1 MEAYNEEL
9 NDKNEFFANFYEMAS
24 NIIKF
29 EDLPETIPAEVLAFY
44 CLMRAHFCFLEFES
58 KPYVIS
64 GNFGGGELDFYYRN
78 KKYIV
83 VNHTMGSKE
92 LDWEG
97 DKDCVLVRTAN
108 GLTPFYKIAGF
119 EHYSSLLEEAWLAL
133 KVDIKNTKLTRLLR
147 ATNGAEKE
155 GLEQAIQDA
164 DEGKT
169 TVAIL
174 KNPYGNN
181 PSFAESLKVDDA
193 GIINQV
199 MEAIT
204 FINGTALQNMGLSS
218 QTIMKKERLITAEV
232 ENQYPSLKVNITD
245 MFEHIKDGLER
256 ANKKY
261 GLNMKCYLNPL
272 WYPAQNIDFAP
283 GQEKENANEEIGTEN
298 VEELPAIN
306 QSETDEGSGAGTGT
320 AEEEIQPSSEE
331 TVDEDLQ
338 EDTETASETNDE
350 VEDEELEESEET
362 EDVSRETSEDE
373 LEKSETETEAETEV
387 ETEEEETEETEEAT
401 IELNIENLVASKVE
415 IVIEQEEKT
424 DDSINS
430 SEL

>member
-1 MEAYNEEL
+1 MYNEEL

-29 EDLPETIPAEVLAFY
+29 EDLPETIPGEVLAFY
-44 CLMRAHFCFLEFES
+44 CLMRAHFCFLEFEG

-155 GLEQAIQDA
+155 GLESAIKDA

-245 MFEHIKDGLER
+245 MFEHIKNGLER

-283 GQEKENANEEIGTEN
+283 GQEKENSNEELREEV
-298 VEELPAIN
+298 VEGLPADN
-306 QSETDEGSGAGTGT
+306 QSEADEGSGAGTT
-320 AEEEIQPSSEE
+320 EEKVQQSTEE
-331 TVDEDLQ
+331 TAVEDLQ
-338 EDTETASETNDE
+338 ENTETTDKVDEE
-350 VEDEELEESEET
+350 VETEET
-362 EDVSRETSEDE
+362 EDVSRETSEE
-373 LEKSETETEAETEV
+373 ETEAETE
-387 ETEEEETEETEEAT
+387 EEEAT

>member
-1 MEAYNEEL
+1 MYNEEL

-29 EDLPETIPAEVLAFY
+29 ENLPETIPAEVLAFY
-44 CLMRAHFCFLEFES
+44 CLMRAHFCFLEYEG
-58 KPYVIS
+58 KPYIIS
-64 GNFGGGELDFYYRN
+64 GNFGGGVLDFYYRN

-83 VNHTMGSKE
+83 VNHVMGSKE

-147 ATNGAEKE
+147 ATNGAEKD

-245 MFEHIKDGLER
+245 MFEHIKDGIER
-256 ANKKY
+256 ANEKY

-272 WYPAQNIDFAP
+272 WYPAQNIDFAA
-283 GQEKENANEEIGTEN
+283 GQEKENTNEEIGTEN
-298 VEELPAIN
+298 VEELPALN
-306 QSETDEGSGAGTGT
+306 QSETDEGAGTGAGTT
-320 AEEEIQPSSEE
+320 EEEVQSSTEE
-331 TVDEDLQ
+331 TAVENLQ
-338 EDTETASETNDE
+338 EDSETASEGNDE
-350 VEDEELEESEET
+350 VET
-362 EDVSRETSEDE
+362 ENVSRETLEDE
-373 LEKSETETEAETEV
+373 TQ
-387 ETEEEETEETEEAT
+387 EETEEAT
-401 IELNIENLVASKVE
+401 IDLNIENLVASKVE

-430 SEL
+430 TEL

>member
-1 MEAYNEEL
+1 MYNEEL

-29 EDLPETIPAEVLAFY
+29 EDLPETIPGEVLAFY
-44 CLMRAHFCFLEFES
+44 CLMRAHFCFLEYEG

-155 GLEQAIQDA
+155 GLEQAIKDA

-245 MFEHIKDGLER
+245 MFEHIKNGLER
-256 ANKKY
+256 ANEKY

-283 GQEKENANEEIGTEN
+283 GQEKENTNEELREEV
-298 VEELPAIN
+298 VEGLPAGD
-306 QSETDEGSGAGTGT
+306 QSEVDEGTGAGTGT
-320 AEEEIQPSSEE
+320 TEEEVQQSTEE
-331 TVDEDLQ
+331 TVAENVQ
-338 EDTETASETNDE
+338 EDIETVSEANDE
-350 VEDEELEESEET
+350 VEDEN
-362 EDVSRETSEDE
+362 VSRETIED
-373 LEKSETETEAETEV
+373 ETETQ
-387 ETEEEETEETEEAT
+387 EETEEDKAT

>member
-1 MEAYNEEL
+1 MYNEEL

-29 EDLPETIPAEVLAFY
+29 ENLPETIPAEVLAFY
-44 CLMRAHFCFLEFES
+44 CLMRAHFCFLEFEQ

-92 LDWEG
+92 LEWEN

-155 GLEQAIQDA
+155 GLEAAIKDA

-245 MFEHIKDGLER
+245 MFEHIKNGLER
-256 ANKKY
+256 ANEKY

-283 GQEKENANEEIGTEN
+283 GQEKENSNEELREEV
-298 VEELPAIN
+298 VEGLPADN
-306 QSETDEGSGAGTGT
+306 QSEADEGSGAGTT
-320 AEEEIQPSSEE
+320 EEKVQQSTEE
-331 TVDEDLQ
+331 TAVEDLQ
-338 EDTETASETNDE
+338 ENTETADKVDEE
-350 VEDEELEESEET
+350 VESEN
-362 EDVSRETSEDE
+362 VSRETSEDE
-373 LEKSETETEAETEV
+373 TEAETQ
-387 ETEEEETEETEEAT
+387 EETEEEEAT

>member
-1 MEAYNEEL
+1 MFNDEL

-29 EDLPETIPAEVLAFY
+29 EDLPETIPGEVLAFY
-44 CLMRAHFCFLEFES
+44 CLMRAHFCFLEFEG

-155 GLEQAIQDA
+155 GLESAIKDA

-245 MFEHIKDGLER
+245 MFEHIKNGLER
-256 ANKKY
+256 ANEKY

-283 GQEKENANEEIGTEN
+283 GQEKENSNEELREEV
-298 VEELPAIN
+298 VEGLPADN
-306 QSETDEGSGAGTGT
+306 QSEADEGSGAGTT
-320 AEEEIQPSSEE
+320 EEKVQQSTEE
-331 TVDEDLQ
+331 TAVEDLQ
-338 EDTETASETNDE
+338 ENTETTDKVDEE
-350 VEDEELEESEET
+350 VETEET
-362 EDVSRETSEDE
+362 EDVSRETSEE
-373 LEKSETETEAETEV
+373 ETEAETE
-387 ETEEEETEETEEAT
+387 EEEAT